1 MCGGHLGAVG
11 CQSVSVIVA
20 HDRKFPVSLPV
31 NADGTQRG
39 SC

>member
-1 MCGGHLGAVG
+1 MGAICGIVG
-11 CQSVSVIVA
+11 CWRVSFVVA
-20 HDRKFPVSLPV
+20 HGRKFPVSLPV